1 MPNRPEQ
8 IETAVELM
16 VHFAER
22 TGLSSDRPEQR
33 YLWTD
38 AFAVSNFLGL
48 ARTTRD
54 ARYMDLALRLVDRV
68 HAVLGQHRADDSR
81 RGWISGLGAEDG
93 AAHPTRG
100 GLRIGKDLPERRA
113 NEPFDER
120 LEWDRDGQYFHYL
133 TQWMHALDQV
143 TRATAKPVY
152 NAWARELAQ
161 TAFRAFTYMPGG
173 GTERRMYW
181 KMSIDLSRPLVPS
194 MGQHDALDG
203 YVTCVELQQARAR
216 STNPTPGPDL
226 ADETAGFASMMEGH
240 DLGTDDPLGIGGL
253 LVDAFRI
260 ERLTRQ
266 GAIHGAPLLANLFHA
281 ALQGMRVYARHDEL
295 RLTAARRL
303 AFRELGLAIG
313 LHSVALMDRSAA
325 STPPSFPG
333 GADARADLDA
343 LGRYVSLGI
352 EIEAFW
358 LSPEHREASS
368 WLEHR
373 NINDVMLATSLAPD
387 GFLGLE

>member
-1 MPNRPEQ
+1 MPNRAEQ
-8 IETAVELM
+8 TETAVELM

-22 TGLSSDRPEQR
+22 TGLTSDRPEQR

-54 ARYMDLALRLVDRV
+54 ARYTDLALRLVDRV
-68 HAVLGQHRADDSR
+68 HAVLGRHRADDSR
-81 RGWISGLGAEDG
+81 KGWISGLGAEEG

-113 NEPFDER
+113 SEPFDEQ

-133 TQWMHALDQV
+133 AQWMHALDQV
-143 TRATAKPVY
+143 TRATGRPVY
-152 NAWARELAQ
+152 NAWARELAK
-161 TAFRAFTYMPGG
+161 TAFRSFTYVPKGS
-173 GTERRMYW
+173 TERRMYW

-203 YVTCVELQQARAR
+203 YVTCVELGQTLAR
-216 STNPTPGPDL
+216 STNPTSGPEL

-240 DLGTDDPLGIGGL
+240 ELGTDDSLGIGGL

-260 ERLTRQ
+260 ERLTRR
-266 GAIHGAPLLANLFHA
+266 GVIHGAPLLATLLHA
-281 ALQGMRVYARHDEL
+281 ALQGMRLYVRHDEL
-295 RLTAARRL
+295 RLPAARRL
-303 AFRELGLAIG
+303 AFRELGLVIG
-313 LHSVALMDRSAA
+313 LHGVALMEQSAA

-333 GADARADLDA
+333 SADARADLEA
-343 LGRYVSLGI
+343 LGRYASVGT

-373 NINDVMLATSLAPD
+373 NINDVMLATSLAPE
-387 GFLGLE
+387 GFLAFE